1 MRPVLVVSM
10 CAGFLLLGCA
20 QNSSIVRVGLLQLAP
35 KALEQDGIAFITPS
49 TVTGQEQEK
58 QAVAL
63 AFANILKRDRPNI
76 RCVTLPETLSAIN
89 AAGLAREY
97 RAMYA
102 DYRDTGL
109 FKRDT
114 LARVGKVTGARY
126 LAQLKLQGFSQGE
139 KERFGALGIR
149 ILDTQQGTAR
159 VFFQIWD
166 AETGAIVWEGTEE
179 LRIASEVFTQ
189 KPITLTQV
197 MEKAAEDLI
206 ARLP

>member
-1 MRPVLVVSM
+1 MRPALPVSM
-10 CAGFLLLGCA
+10 CVGFFLLGCA
-20 QNSSIVRVGLLQLAP
+20 QNSSIVRVGPLQLPP
-35 KALEQDGIAFITPS
+35 KALEEHGIAFITPS

-63 AFANILKRDRPNI
+63 AFATVLKSDRPNI
-76 RCVTLPETLSAIN
+76 RCITLPETLSAIN
-89 AAGLAREY
+89 GAGLAREY

-126 LAQLKLQGFSQGE
+126 LGQLKLQGFSQGE
-139 KERFGALGIR
+139 RERFGAFGIR

-166 AETGAIVWEGTEE
+166 AESGAIVWEGADE
-179 LRIASEVFTQ
+179 LRIATEVFAQ

-197 MEKAAEDLI
+197 MEKAAKDLI
-206 ARLP
+206 AKLP